1 MLSFL
6 TLLLA
11 RTPAMAGSCTDNVVV
26 SDIIAG
32 EDASNGREW
41 SDDVSE
47 IIVGEAASKCLEE
60 VEWLKL

>member
-11 RTPAMAGSCTDNVVV
+11 RTPAMAGSGA
-26 SDIIAG
+26 I
-32 EDASNGREW
+32 
-41 SDDVSE
+41 DVSE
-47 IIVGEAASKCLEE
+47 IIAGEAASKCLED